1 VKVSL
6 QVVRARQARLAALL
20 QQNQYLPLQT
30 LCATLGV
37 SAATARRDL
46 ATLAQARVITR
57 TRGGAL
63 TDFNQRFPSFR
74 ERQFQ
79 APAAKRRL
87 AARARQALQPGMV
100 VFFDAGTTVYAIA
113 EALAARPVPRLTAV
127 TNSLPVAELLARVDG
142 MEVNLVGGQYLARQS
157 VLFGDA
163 ARRGLR
169 LWRFDY
175 AFIGAE
181 GMTAAG
187 LWNTQHDI
195 VWFQRTAAQRAHRAV
210 FCLDRSKLGLVAP
223 EFLSPWAKVDRLLT
237 DVTAAELRG
246 AGIRLQRPQLF
257 AGG

>member
-1 VKVSL
+1 MKVPL
-6 QVVRARQARLAALL
+6 HVVRARQARLAALL

-46 ATLAQARVITR
+46 ATLARARVITR

-79 APAAKRRL
+79 AHAAKRRL
-87 AARARQALQPGMV
+87 AARARQALQPGMA

-142 MEVNLVGGQYLARQS
+142 MEVNLVGGQYLVRQS

-169 LWRFDY
+169 LWKFDC
-175 AFIGAE
+175 AFLGAE

-187 LWNTQHDI
+187 LWNSQRD
-195 VWFQRTAAQRAHRAV
+195 VVLFQRTAAQRARRAV
-210 FCLDRSKLGLVAP
+210 FCLDRSKLGLTAP
-223 EFLSPWAKVDRLLT
+223 EFLLPWVKVDRLLT
-237 DVTAAELRG
+237 DATAVELC
-246 AGIRLQRPQLF
+246 AADIRLQQSQLLA
-257 AGG
+257 AG